1 MESSKKSYTDVSIR
15 IWIGDSFVSP
25 VSTPSKISIQNPILM
40 VELGNPKGGKVR
52 GMKKIWSFLSE
63 HFPFSGIGLVL
74 FQMSLVNIIL
84 LPEDERWIGKV
95 WLSLVFCLLV
105 YSIWKEY
112 KTYKT
117 KNQS

>member
-1 MESSKKSYTDVSIR
+1 VSIR
-15 IWIGDSFVSP
+15 IRVGDSFVNL

-74 FQMSLVNIIL
+74 FQMSLVNIIV